1 LKSNIINIVKEPK
14 KVKYKE
20 LKEMMRTMSHQ
31 IENINN
37 EIGLLFYYKKNQ
49 DDSEIEN
56 TITDMKSTLEG
67 FNFTYEYTQ
76 IKNQET

>member
-1 LKSNIINIVKEPK
+1 
-14 KVKYKE
+14 
-20 LKEMMRTMSHQ
+20 MRTMSHQ